1 MHAGCRSSEV
11 PISQSKQKTE
21 GTNIAFCLSYTR
33 RGDCA
38 DLKVLM
44 EERQAPSPI
53 VYSADQNHVLVGE
66 LYGAKPENVFMSEW
80 ETKPSVLNDF
90 CSAMCVI
97 SFDQDGC
104 SFASDLSGYEPLWYY
119 HTDKMFVLADTFWDV
134 VKVLQPG
141 LEDVDKETLNMMF
154 VAEGASTEL

>member
-1 MHAGCRSSEV
+1 M
-11 PISQSKQKTE
+11 
-21 GTNIAFCLSYTR
+21 AFCLSYTR

-104 SFASDLSGYEPLWYY
+104 SFASDLSGYESLWYY

-154 VAEGASTEL
+154 VAGGASTEL